1 MSNHF
6 FYTDIPTEH
15 TGVQRVERA
24 AEHLHETFAGKRS
37 GNRLVLA
44 ALVAGVLAV
53 ASQWV
58 ESVAGSQHWIAG
70 WALLWVVAFASI
82 ALLAAPAQT
91 LTSRLRTLRQTWSEQ
106 ARRAEEDDRTWSYA
120 LLDARLMADL
130 NRAMSDT
137 AVTFSTPRR

>member
-6 FYTDIPTEH
+6 FYTDISTEH

-24 AEHLHETFAGKRS
+24 TEHLQETFSSKRS
-37 GNRLVLA
+37 GTRLVLA
-44 ALVAGVLAV
+44 ALVASVLV
-53 ASQWV
+53 ASEWIT
-58 ESVAGSQHWIAG
+58 SMAGSQHWVAG

-82 ALLAAPAQT
+82 ALLAEPAQS
-91 LTSRLRTLRQTWSEQ
+91 LSEGLRALRKKWSEQ
-106 ARRAEEDDRTWSYA
+106 TQRAEEDDRTWSYA

-137 AVTFSTPRR
+137 AVTFRYPHA

>member
-24 AEHLHETFAGKRS
+24 AEHLHDTFASKRN
-37 GNRLVLA
+37 GTRLVLA
-44 ALVAGVLAV
+44 ALVASVLV
-53 ASQWV
+53 ASEWI
-58 ESVAGSQHWIAG
+58 SAMAGSQHWVAG

-82 ALLAAPAQT
+82 ALLAEPARSLSESLQSLGKNWLEQT
-91 LTSRLRTLRQTWSEQ
+91 
-106 ARRAEEDDRTWSYA
+106 RRAEEDDRTWSYA
-120 LLDARLMADL
+120 LADARVMAEL

-137 AVTFSTPRR
+137 AVTFQNPRA